1 MFRRQGRPSTSA
13 YLLALALAAVAVL
26 VFFLDDIVRSR
37 EETYEIVGLF
47 PELEGIEKGSEVRLA
62 GRATGRVTGV
72 EILPP
77 DHDSIPV
84 YAVRVELPTAV
95 RTLVRRDSEIRIVTR
110 GPLSTPAVGIMPG
123 TAAAPV
129 LEPGDTLRAR
139 PRPRIAN
146 LLAEARA
153 TGAELDA
160 LRSQGAIL
168 GARVDAV
175 APNLRRLAAEVRGA
189 RVELDALARNV
200 DEGPLAAFLADSAGL
215 RVLNR
220 LGEAAARIAEAA
232 RELAHGHSAAAASAE
247 RARISP
253 ALRRLALRADTLGAR
268 IAELRALLEQPHGSI
283 GRWQQDRAIR
293 DALAA
298 TRAQLDSLIAETRRR
313 PWRFF
318 F

>member
-1 MFRRQGRPSTSA
+1 MFRRQGRPSATA
-13 YLLALALAAVAVL
+13 YLLALALAAAAML
-26 VFFLDDIVRSR
+26 VFFLDDIIRSR
-37 EETYEIVGLF
+37 QKTYEIVGLF
-47 PELEGIEKGSEVRLA
+47 PELDGIDKGSEVRVA
-62 GRATGRVTGV
+62 GRAAGRVAGV

-84 YAVRVELPTAV
+84 YAVRIELPTAV
-95 RTLVRRDSEIRIVTR
+95 RALVRRDSEIRIFTT
-110 GPLSTPAVGIMPG
+110 GPFGTPAVGIVPG
-123 TAAAPV
+123 TAAAPG

-139 PRPRIAN
+139 PRPRIAT

-153 TGAELDA
+153 TVAAVDA
-160 LRSQGAIL
+160 LRSQAALL
-168 GARVDAV
+168 GARIDAV
-175 APNLRRLAAEVRGA
+175 APDLRRLAAEARGA
-189 RVELDALARNV
+189 RDEFDAFTRNV

-215 RVLNR
+215 RILDR
-220 LGEAAARIAEAA
+220 IGGAAARIAEAA
-232 RELAHGHSAAAASAE
+232 HELTHGDLAAAASAE
-247 RARISP
+247 RAPISP

-268 IAELRALLEQPHGSI
+268 IAELRALLEQTPGASD
-283 GRWQQDRAIR
+283 RWERDRAIR